1 MADVTM
7 WTGRHVKA
15 LREATRKTQQQV
27 AEDLT
32 CAQRTV
38 SFWESRPTA
47 KVSIAFQARLDMVL
61 LNADHGTKRRFHE
74 LTGDPD
80 VNRRDF
86 LASTAAVVGMS
97 TMRGEY
103 APIVTPDAIEHLR
116 TTVHSAMQLDDK
128 LGSNTA
134 RPIIQAQAETCT
146 TLLRDCPPSLKRAL
160 HSLTGEA
167 TASRAWAVWDQ
178 GDAKG
183 ADEMFQLAYRHAE
196 EAGDTDVAAGILCHR
211 TQLAVNTHRYARG
224 ADLAD
229 AMLLI
234 PARDGRVIDFRR
246 LCAAQAFAAVGRN
259 QDAWIQLRRVTDE
272 HAEQTTPDESYC
284 YYQSRWTTGV
294 KTARCLTLSGD
305 LASAADTL
313 QTILPRIPAHAKRD
327 QALSNLHLAEAAA
340 VLDIDRACAAA
351 STAVDLCRGTASPRV
366 RQAYAD
372 TRARLDPWAS
382 ARSVRQLD
390 DYATGI
396 LA

>member
-1 MADVTM
+1 MDVTM

-15 LREATRKTQQQV
+15 LREATRKTQQQL
-27 AEDLT
+27 AEDLA

-38 SFWESRPTA
+38 SFWESRPDA
-47 KVSIAFQARLDMVL
+47 KVSIAFQARLDTVL
-61 LNADHGTKRRFHE
+61 SNADHGARRRFHE

-97 TMRGEY
+97 TIPGDG
-103 APIVTPDAIEHLR
+103 APRVTPDAIEHLR

-128 LGSNTA
+128 LGSNAA

-146 TLLRDCPPSLKRAL
+146 VLLRDCPPSLKRAL

-178 GDAKG
+178 GDAKR

-196 EAGDTDVAAGILCHR
+196 ESGDTDVASGILCHR
-211 TQLAVNTHRYARG
+211 TQLAVNTHQYARS

-234 PARDGRVIDFRR
+234 PARNDRVIDFRR

-259 QDAWIQLRRVTDE
+259 HDAWLQLRRITDQ

-284 YYQSRWTTGV
+284 YYQSQWTTGV

-305 LASAADTL
+305 LTSAADTVEA
-313 QTILPRIPAHAKRD
+313 ILPLIPKHAKRD

-340 VLDIDRACAAA
+340 TVDIDRACAAA
-351 STAVDLCRGTASPRV
+351 GNAVDLSRGNASPRV

-372 TRARLDPWAS
+372 TRARLEPWAS
-382 ARSVRQLD
+382 TRSVRQLD
-390 DYATGI
+390 DYATGV